1 MKISTISSITKS
13 ENFCKQFFNDI
24 SPFISFD
31 FFEKL
36 ELSGSTNFDSG
47 WIPEHLILE
56 EKNKIVGFI
65 PNFRKLN
72 SNGEYVF
79 DHIFANAYNHIDQK
93 YYPKYLSA
101 IPFTPVTKQ
110 RFIYGEKNMD
120 DSLYQDL
127 INFFKKRMFH
137 HFI

>member
-36 ELSGSTNFDSG
+36 ELSGSTNFNSG

-56 EKNKIVGFI
+56 EKIRLLVSFQTSENLIQMVNMYSI
-65 PNFRKLN
+65 
-72 SNGEYVF
+72 
-79 DHIFANAYNHIDQK
+79 IFL
-93 YYPKYLSA
+93 P
-101 IPFTPVTKQ
+101 
-110 RFIYGEKNMD
+110 M
-120 DSLYQDL
+120 L
-127 INFFKKRMFH
+127 I
-137 HFI
+137 II